1 MEMGGSV
8 HVLKG
13 KQTPQS
19 FAESMSKSVLKSLRQ
34 LSPAD
39 LQTDT
44 GVMHDLSAVTHGAI
58 QGWSCTFP
66 APVSLR

>member
-1 MEMGGSV
+1 
-8 HVLKG
+8 
-13 KQTPQS
+13 
-19 FAESMSKSVLKSLRQ
+19 MSKSVLKSLRQ

-66 APVSLR
+66 APISLR